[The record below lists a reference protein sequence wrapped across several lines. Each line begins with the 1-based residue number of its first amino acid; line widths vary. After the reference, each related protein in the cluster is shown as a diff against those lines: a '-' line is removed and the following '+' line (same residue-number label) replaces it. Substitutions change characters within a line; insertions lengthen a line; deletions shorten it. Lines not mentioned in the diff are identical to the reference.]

1 MRFLL
6 QAIFIIL
13 YLMNDS
19 IQSPEDVEKYL
30 GLNVLAAIPV
40 EEGSKE
46 QIRIDE
52 RKRLGKR
59 K

>member
-1 MRFLL
+1 
-6 QAIFIIL
+6 
-13 YLMNDS
+13 MNDS